1 MVVESNAAVRILLSA
16 IRLALPN
23 TDLKFEGCISGNK
36 FLLLFVLE
44 LFGLSAD
51 IMKAKMRD
59 IMEVACH
66 NYCLSCSGITLVPVI
81 IS

>member
-59 IMEVACH
+59 MEVACH

-81 IS
+81 IN